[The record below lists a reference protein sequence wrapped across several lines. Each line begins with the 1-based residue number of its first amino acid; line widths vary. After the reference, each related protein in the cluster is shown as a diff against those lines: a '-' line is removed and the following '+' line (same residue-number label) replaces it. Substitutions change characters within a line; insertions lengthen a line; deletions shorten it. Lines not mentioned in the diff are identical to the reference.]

1 MDFQHESLAYN
12 EKIHLAKVEVTK
24 AQGRVSELEY
34 QFARFQ
40 MEAYV
45 VMQKEQQLAQQQA
58 QMKVQGE
65 GNGQHK

>member
-1 MDFQHESLAYN
+1 MDYQHESLAYN

-40 MEAYV
+40 LETYV
-45 VMQKEQQLAQQQA
+45 QLQKEQQLAQQQA
-58 QMKVQGE
+58 AKK
-65 GNGQHK
+65 NDS